1 MALPHLSPKTPPK
14 ALTLGIHLA
23 WLTFGLSCQVSLASD
38 GKPVIARQPATSTST
53 PMPAHAPAT
62 HKKSPISVKR
72 KPSLTAPTQTARLSS
87 NPQFVAP
94 DPFSP
99 SADKPKGQTLS
110 LDSDLPF
117 DDTLIKAIDELTNK
131 PITTKTTPSDKQD
144 PLALVDLPAQNANTN
159 QIANKKSTK
168 NQNSDQNTNQDQVS
182 TTKHQKPTLGTP
194 TTPESES
201 ASQPV
206 TPITAPITTQTTTNN
221 HSPNHEPPP
230 IIARHSTENTGQY
243 APTRTS
249 LTRLSDFYQ
258 PSTQSGSCQGS
269 WHYPYPTE
277 QTDGLTASAN
287 YGYYNA
293 KNFAE
298 LSGDVIVNQNRHQI
312 RAGKLTLNTITGQ
325 SHATGNVAFGSQASE
340 QTISGPKNAQSSI
353 KLSKLPQSDLMG
365 LAERL
370 DYNSKTGQAY
380 AHNVAFASRSLHAHG
395 YAKTLQQQ
403 DNKSYQLQDVI
414 FSTCPPANRL
424 WHIHADNIH
433 LDKETGRGTT
443 THTTLNIKNVPVFY
457 LPYFNFPIDDR
468 RTSGFLTP
476 NLGLNSKDGLQLST
490 PYYLNLSP
498 NYDATLTPT
507 VYTNRNPRLSAEF
520 RYLTRQFGEGKIE
533 GAYLPSD
540 KQHNH
545 KNRQHLFFDHT
556 WQPFTDKNLT
566 LLATYRY
573 VSDSNYSSDFDKL
586 GIDNSLLNLP
596 RRLKAEYK
604 TDNITFNARAETFQK
619 LLGTDHLGNP
629 ILDKD
634 RPYTRLPQLSLQYR
648 LPTAVLQKQLSK
660 HTANKRLSWLDTEQL
675 SLLGTHDL
683 AYFKKSIQDNSA
695 IEKSGVRLYSQL
707 SASYPF
713 MNTWGYITPTAKLT
727 HLFTAYDETSTLSH
741 NLNKKNNHF
750 NVLLPSLGLDMGVFL
765 EKQGAPFGLTGKAT
779 SPKKSTGRQLLSP
792 RLKYLYTPYKNQANI
807 PNFDTTQASISYEQL
822 LGDNWFLGY
831 DRISDLHAITPA
843 LNYRYI
849 DTQGK
854 TRLDAGIAKQ
864 FYLNSPKVGLEGNI
878 PTTIRHS
885 ELAWQ
890 LNTHPSE
897 HLWINLVG
905 TVNQNTPSS
914 FIGMINYTPYA
925 NMRFGF
931 GVIERKTN
939 TALRQ
944 LPLSAYT
951 ASVIYPLG
959 SKWQVLATT
968 QYDANH
974 KKFMDTLIGLNYE
987 DCCIGVSVYG
997 RQHRNALTPTEK
1009 PDHTIMAELRLN
1021 GLATS
1026 QKFTH
1031 LLKERIIGYAP

>member
-1 MALPHLSPKTPPK
+1 MAFSPKNPPHTPPK
-14 ALTLGIHLA
+14 ALTLGIHMA
-23 WLTFGLSCQVSLASD
+23 WLMLGLSCVAGWANESETTDESA
-38 GKPVIARQPATSTST
+38 GKPVIARQPATQDGIHLPIQSTFE
-53 PMPAHAPAT
+53 
-62 HKKSPISVKR
+62 HKKSPTTVAR
-72 KPSLTAPTQTARLSS
+72 KPAVAHQTHDSTTQTPKLPLNQATNTTAHSPLEQQEQPTNLMPAPTGTTQSPSTSSSALEDTVFVARQSTEFAPTQ
-87 NPQFVAP
+87 
-94 DPFSP
+94 
-99 SADKPKGQTLS
+99 KS
-110 LDSDLPF
+110 L
-117 DDTLIKAIDELTNK
+117 NR
-131 PITTKTTPSDKQD
+131 
-144 PLALVDLPAQNANTN
+144 LVDFYDNA
-159 QIANKKSTK
+159 
-168 NQNSDQNTNQDQVS
+168 
-182 TTKHQKPTLGTP
+182 TP
-194 TTPESES
+194 N
-201 ASQPV
+201 
-206 TPITAPITTQTTTNN
+206 I
-221 HSPNHEPPP
+221 
-230 IIARHSTENTGQY
+230 
-243 APTRTS
+243 
-249 LTRLSDFYQ
+249 
-258 PSTQSGSCQGS
+258 SCQGN
-269 WHYPYPTE
+269 WHYPYAT
-277 QTDGLTASAN
+277 QHTDGLTASAN

-298 LSGDVIVNQNRHQI
+298 LSGNVVINQDRHQI
-312 RAGKLTLNTITGQ
+312 RANKLTLNPLTGQ
-325 SHATGNVAFGSQASE
+325 SHATGNVAFGSHKDGDDV
-340 QTISGPKNAQSSI
+340 SGDI
-353 KLSKLPQSDLMG
+353 KLSKLPKSDLMG

-370 DYNSKTGQAY
+370 EYNSKTGHAHAY
-380 AHNVAFASRSLHAHG
+380 DVAFASRSLHAHG
-395 YAKTLQQQ
+395 YAKSLHHQ
-403 DNKSYQLQDVI
+403 DDTSYQLEDVI

-424 WHIHADNIH
+424 WHIQADNIT

-490 PYYLNLSP
+490 PYYLNLASH
-498 NYDATLTPT
+498 YDATLTPT
-507 VYTNRNPRLSAEF
+507 IYTNRNPRLSAEF
-520 RYLTRQFGEGKIE
+520 RYLTRQFGEGKID

-540 KQHNH
+540 KQYNQ
-545 KNRQHLFFDHT
+545 KNRQHVFFDHT
-556 WQPFTDKNLT
+556 WQPFANKDLT
-566 LLATYRY
+566 VLATYRY
-573 VSDSNYSSDFDKL
+573 VSDSSYLSDFDKL
-586 GIDNSLLNLP
+586 GIGNNPLNLP

-648 LPTAVLQKQLSK
+648 LPTTALQKQLDNSTINK
-660 HTANKRLSWLDTEQL
+660 HLSWLDSEQL
-675 SLLGTHDL
+675 SLSGVHDL
-683 AYFKKSIQDNSA
+683 AYFKKSIQDGSA

-707 SASYPF
+707 SGSYPF

-741 NLNKKNNHF
+741 NLDKKNNHF
-750 NVLLPSLGLDMGVFL
+750 NVLLPSFGLDMGIFL
-765 EKQGAPFGLTGKAT
+765 EKQGTPFGLADKT
-779 SPKKSTGRQLLSP
+779 SNKKSTGRQLLSP

-822 LGDNWFLGY
+822 LSDNWFLGY

-854 TRLDAGIAKQ
+854 TRLDAGVAKQ
-864 FYLNSPKVGLEGNI
+864 FYLNSSKVGLEDDI
-878 PTTIRHS
+878 PTAIRHS

-890 LNTHPSE
+890 LNTYPSE
-897 HLWINLVG
+897 HLWINLAG

-914 FIGMINYTPYA
+914 LIGMINYTPYA
-925 NMRFGF
+925 NMQFGF

-951 ASVIYPLG
+951 ASAIYPL
-959 SKWQVLATT
+959 SPKWQLLATT
-968 QYDANH
+968 QYDANSR
-974 KKFMDTLIGLNYE
+974 KFMDTLVGLNYE

-997 RQHRNALTPTEK
+997 RQQRNALTPTEK

-1026 QKFTH
+1026 QKFAR
-1031 LLKERIIGYAP
+1031 LLKERMIGYTP